1 MVTLGDAGGMFYLQT
16 EVNAN
21 PDGSMSARSQI
32 NAVDVI
38 STVPNLIFEE
48 EIGAWHHFAVTSDNK
63 AGGANV
69 TIYFD
74 GLPINNVP
82 DYKYSLDFSHIG
94 LLAFGAY
101 AQNTGGFPNLYN
113 NRHLHGS
120 MDEIAF
126 YKRALSPQEILSSYD
141 SSLDTTDPDLFI
153 YYTFE
158 DAYNSTFA
166 TNRGSAGSAYDLL
179 LGSSH
184 LGSNLAG
191 PSMGTAD
198 PAVGDEICR
207 LKKELLVVYCDSANA
222 PRVVASGLTLQNAPE
237 QHTVAYAV
245 LGGPPISLPL
255 ADSPTATITNPPD
268 AGTFTLTSP
277 TLGTYTPP
285 ATAAASS
292 TTIAL
297 SSSTIRVIFASPPQ
311 ISDLSYALVED
322 RNKTIIL
329 STYDPVGLP
338 VTVTILSLP
347 ATGTLYECD
356 ASDRVVH
363 QILPSE
369 LPKQAHGIR
378 LKFEPSRDDETTN
391 TFQ

>member
-1 MVTLGDAGGMFYLQT
+1 MATMGDAGGNHYLYT
-16 EVNAN
+16 EINAN
-21 PDGSMSARSQI
+21 LDGSMGVNSNLQLV
-32 NAVDVI
+32 NVQ

-69 TIYFD
+69 TVYFD
-74 GLPINNVP
+74 GLPIKNVP
-82 DYKYSLDFSHIG
+82 DYKYTVDFSDMKI
-94 LLAFGAY
+94 FGVGSYLIAGT
-101 AQNTGGFPNLYN
+101 APEISSKRQ
-113 NRHLHGS
+113 LHGS
-120 MDEIAF
+120 MDEIAL
-126 YKRALSPQEILSSYD
+126 YKRALSPDEILATYD

-166 TNRGSAGSAYDLL
+166 TNHGSAGSAYDLL

-191 PSMGTAD
+191 PLMGTND
-198 PAVGDEICR
+198 PDVGNEVCR
-207 LKKELLVVYCDSANA
+207 REKGQQVVYCDSANA
-222 PRVVASGLTLQNAPE
+222 PTVVASGLTLQNAPE

-245 LGGPPISLPL
+245 IGGPPISLPL
-255 ADSPTATITNPPD
+255 ADSPTATITSSPNV
-268 AGTFTLTSP
+268 GTFTVTSP
-277 TLGTYTPP
+277 TVGTYTPP
-285 ATAAASS
+285 ATATTTS
-292 TTIAL
+292 TTISL
-297 SSSTIRVIFASPPQ
+297 SSSTIRVIFASPPKT
-311 ISDLSYALVED
+311 SDVSYALVED

-338 VTVTILSLP
+338 VTLTILSLP

-378 LKFEPSRDDETTN
+378 LKFEPRRDDETTN